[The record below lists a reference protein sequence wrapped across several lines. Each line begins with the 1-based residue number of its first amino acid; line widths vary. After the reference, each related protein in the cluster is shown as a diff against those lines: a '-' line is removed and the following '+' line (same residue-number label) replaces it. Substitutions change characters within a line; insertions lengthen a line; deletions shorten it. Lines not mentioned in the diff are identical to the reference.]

1 LHIPLHDLLHRL
13 DEVPATR
20 LWVHCAAGYR
30 ASIAAGLLDR
40 AGHDVVCV
48 DDHYAHAEDFGLV
61 TGTARADW

>member
-1 LHIPLHDLLHRL
+1 
-13 DEVPATR
+13 
-20 LWVHCAAGYR
+20 
-30 ASIAAGLLDR
+30 LLDR